1 MTGGRA
7 APSAAKEGT
16 SCTLLDRAGLEQR
29 GWPAP
34 TRHTRSTVT
43 EGLGR
48 ALARPTQPVHR
59 PWSPSGRRRGSEV
72 PVSRPR
78 AWRSAAAR
86 LPAAAAGWAKS
97 INPLLRHEV
106 EAVHRL
112 GSLGYQTG
120 LVGASADDQRTGY
133 VHDPVPTDEV
143 AAECHRVD
151 PHTCRA
157 GNFRVAATHCLPTP
171 QLSHRVSMLLYRFLF
186 ASPYNGSITVRTPA
200 PCDHRPHSFDTAC
213 PERPKPA
220 PLSPAAV

>member
-1 MTGGRA
+1 MEDLTHQPLLETPRRPTPRPTIHSHLTKQA
-7 APSAAKEGT
+7 AVARVTAGKVLVSRCA
-16 SCTLLDRAGLEQR
+16 RQGLEQR

-48 ALARPTQPVHR
+48 ALSRPTQPVHR

-72 PVSRPR
+72 PVPRPR

-120 LVGASADDQRTGY
+120 LVGASADDHGRATCTKSLMSTHG
-133 VHDPVPTDEV
+133 T
-143 AAECHRVD
+143 ECHDVI
-151 PHTCRA
+151 
-157 GNFRVAATHCLPTP
+157 VL
-171 QLSHRVSMLLYRFLF
+171 
-186 ASPYNGSITVRTPA
+186 I
-200 PCDHRPHSFDTAC
+200 SFW
-213 PERPKPA
+213 
-220 PLSPAAV
+220 SGMG

>member
-1 MTGGRA
+1 MTASSPPPGTSIEQPGRSPPPA
-7 APSAAKEGT
+7 ASEGT
-16 SCTLLDRAGLEQR
+16 SRALLDRARLEQR

-43 EGLGR
+43 EGIGR

-72 PVSRPR
+72 PVPRPR

-120 LVGASADDQRTGY
+120 PSEPRV
-133 VHDPVPTDEV
+133 DEHGR
-143 AAECHRVD
+143 ATCTKSLMSTHGAECHDVQRMFEENLMKRV
-151 PHTCRA
+151 
-157 GNFRVAATHCLPTP
+157 
-171 QLSHRVSMLLYRFLF
+171 
-186 ASPYNGSITVRTPA
+186 
-200 PCDHRPHSFDTAC
+200 
-213 PERPKPA
+213 
-220 PLSPAAV
+220 

>member
-1 MTGGRA
+1 MGQYGTSTSGKIAKSEYVSPLVELVNTCYPTNGPLSPPSSFPRPPARAGPPWHRHHRLHTPSQPPGTSIEQPGRA
-7 APSAAKEGT
+7 PPPTASEGT
-16 SCTLLDRAGLEQR
+16 SRALLDRAGLEQR

-72 PVSRPR
+72 PVPRPR

-106 EAVHRL
+106 EGVHRL
-112 GSLGYQTG
+112 GSRGYQTG
-120 LVGASADDQRTGY
+120 PSEPQVTTRGRA
-133 VHDPVPTDEV
+133 
-143 AAECHRVD
+143 
-151 PHTCRA
+151 TCTRW
-157 GNFRVAATHCLPTP
+157 
-171 QLSHRVSMLLYRFLF
+171 
-186 ASPYNGSITVRTPA
+186 
-200 PCDHRPHSFDTAC
+200 
-213 PERPKPA
+213 
-220 PLSPAAV
+220 

>member
-1 MTGGRA
+1 MLRA
-7 APSAAKEGT
+7 
-16 SCTLLDRAGLEQR
+16 TLITRTEPLGSGNTFRTKRSDV

-72 PVSRPR
+72 PVPRPR

-106 EAVHRL
+106 EGVHRL
-112 GSLGYQTG
+112 GSRGYQTG
-120 LVGASADDQRTGY
+120 PSEPQVTTRGRATCTKWLMSKHTSTGAT
-133 VHDPVPTDEV
+133 
-143 AAECHRVD
+143 
-151 PHTCRA
+151 
-157 GNFRVAATHCLPTP
+157 
-171 QLSHRVSMLLYRFLF
+171 M
-186 ASPYNGSITVRTPA
+186 
-200 PCDHRPHSFDTAC
+200 
-213 PERPKPA
+213 
-220 PLSPAAV
+220 